1 MEGEEEDGEEV
12 EEEGEEEVGEEGGEE
27 GEEKGFTYEQFILSI
42 LQEWAHMGATRE
54 IFFTAIRGVRF
65 DDLKRDLVSLDEKGF
80 IKIDWLDL
88 DRFEAYITESGE
100 SHLEFL
106 RSDVTDD
113 SEPEKEN
120 YEEEN

>member
-1 MEGEEEDGEEV
+1 MEGEKEDAEEAEE
-12 EEEGEEEVGEEGGEE
+12 
-27 GEEKGFTYEQFILSI
+27 EEKGFTYEQLILSI

-65 DDLKRDLVSLDEKGF
+65 DDLKRDMVSLQEKGF
-80 IKIDWLDL
+80 IMIDWLDL
-88 DRFEAYITESGE
+88 DRFEAYITESGQ

-106 RSDVTDD
+106 RSQGIEN

-120 YEEEN
+120 QEED